1 MSAENQGGKMV
12 KTGFAEKSRIR
23 GLVELRSRFFNS
35 GREKVWHKKILV
47 GSVEI
52 RTNRVEWSFV
62 NALKQAN
69 YYDYHVIYVVTDRSI
84 EHLYQPL
91 SASTTIIHITS
102 MAPSSHRF
110 LFGGDQRWSLTYW
123 TSSSDRVRG
132 GSSYSTLTILPNNTV
147 QFHGHLDITT
157 LGRAGFASQR
167 TTDDMSWDLSDADGL
182 ELDVAGSDGKVYT
195 LVVKDRL
202 LPTRADGREQST
214 ISWEY
219 DFQTVERAIVRVRW
233 EDLRAS
239 YRGRKV
245 DAEPLDLRNVKR
257 ISIMVRSFFGR
268 QEGDFLLDVASIAA
282 FCGDR

>member
-35 GREKVWHKKILV
+35 GRSLSGP

-52 RTNRVEWSFV
+52 RTNRVEWSSV
-62 NALKQAN
+62 NALKQSN

-123 TSSSDRVRG
+123 TSSDDRVRG

-167 TTDDMSWDLSDADGL
+167 TTDDISWDLSDADGL

>member
-35 GREKVWHKKILV
+35 GRSLSGP

-52 RTNRVEWSFV
+52 RTNRVEWSSV
-62 NALKQAN
+62 NALKQSN

-123 TSSSDRVRG
+123 TSSDDRVRG

-147 QFHGHLDITT
+147 QFHGHLDITPSAEQGLPPSGQQMIYPGTYPTPTGSSWTSPVRMGKCT
-157 LGRAGFASQR
+157 L
-167 TTDDMSWDLSDADGL
+167 
-182 ELDVAGSDGKVYT
+182 
-195 LVVKDRL
+195 
-202 LPTRADGREQST
+202 
-214 ISWEY
+214 
-219 DFQTVERAIVRVRW
+219 
-233 EDLRAS
+233 
-239 YRGRKV
+239 
-245 DAEPLDLRNVKR
+245 
-257 ISIMVRSFFGR
+257 
-268 QEGDFLLDVASIAA
+268 
-282 FCGDR
+282 